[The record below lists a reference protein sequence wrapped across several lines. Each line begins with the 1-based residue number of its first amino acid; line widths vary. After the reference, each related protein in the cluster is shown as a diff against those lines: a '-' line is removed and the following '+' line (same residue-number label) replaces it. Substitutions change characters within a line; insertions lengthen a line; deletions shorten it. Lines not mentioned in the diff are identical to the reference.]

1 MNELEY
7 LYLTRAVEALNS
19 PTLSDMDR
27 VKVLRT
33 MSQITAKCAQEIEQN
48 LVDKVDEVL
57 YNTITEQR
65 SEHA

>member
-1 MNELEY
+1 MSELEY

-27 VKVLRT
+27 AKVLRT

-48 LVDKVDEVL
+48 LVDKVDNLL
-57 YNTITEQR
+57 YNTIN
-65 SEHA
+65 